1 MKDIKF
7 LSITIRNF
15 FSYGNS
21 TTTVDL
27 STPGCTL
34 ISGVNMDDTS
44 NGVGANGT
52 GKSTILRAM
61 LYLYANYVPEGMLV
75 GDIVNNVNNKDCV
88 IGGDLMVDGVRYTIT
103 KYRQSTEKPEKNYV
117 EIFKDGDTTHNLAK
131 GTSSEVSKQIST
143 LIGIDP
149 DMFRKIVMFD
159 VNAVPFFAES
169 GPAQRAI
176 MEELFGLNDLMF
188 KAEQMS
194 ERVKKVKAAMDEE
207 QSLLNTKRALYD
219 RYTGELDATS
229 RKLVLWDERQRD
241 NIDKLTQQISDLGTV
256 DLNQLQEALSFNAD
270 IDKQVSDTVNDIKL
284 RKLDLDVLKS
294 RLDAIQAQIDS
305 KTSSIKQMRNLLS
318 KNESIITGHRA
329 NIKTLLTNFCPEC
342 NQQVDA
348 VHSNQK
354 IAELESAINSVE
366 QSNGDVIQAIEKL
379 ENEVSNLN
387 AGRDEI
393 SADLAHKEGS
403 LVPLSRKI
411 VELNKMKK
419 PAKTQSEIDQLKTI
433 ESRLLASL
441 ESERAACNPYGSI
454 LQELQQNPVE
464 VPDYGKINN
473 LNNQLNHEQ
482 FMYKLLTDKKSFI
495 RKYLIDK
502 RLSPL
507 NKQIHHYLQRLGL
520 PHTAIFNNDLTVTI
534 AKMGRPISYG
544 GLSGGQKARLNFAV
558 CLAFRDLLQ
567 LSNQVVPF
575 LMVDEVLDHGL
586 DDVGVQLAS
595 SVIHTIAKEQKCSIF
610 LITHKSEIINRF
622 PQRITVEMRHGF
634 SNIRRDEE

>member
-7 LSITIRNF
+7 LSISIRNF

-21 TTTVDL
+21 IVTVDL

-34 ISGVNMDDTS
+34 ISGVNLDDTS

-61 LYLYANYVPEGMLV
+61 LYLYANYVPDGMLV
-75 GDIVNNVNNKDCV
+75 GDIVNNINNKDCMV
-88 IGGDLMVDGVRYTIT
+88 SGKLLVDGVEYTIS
-103 KYRQSTEKPEKNYV
+103 KFRQSTEKPEKNYI
-117 EIFKDGDTTHNLAK
+117 EIFKGDDTTHNLAK
-131 GTSSEVSKQIST
+131 GTAAETSKQILD

-169 GPAQRAI
+169 GPVQRAI

-194 ERVKKVKAAMDEE
+194 ERVKKVKGVMDDE
-207 QSLLNTKRALYD
+207 QHSLKTKQAILD
-219 RYTGELDATS
+219 RYNSELESTKN
-229 RKLVLWDERQRD
+229 KLILWDNRQKGIID
-241 NIDKLTQQISDLGTV
+241 NIKGQITDLGTIDIV
-256 DLNQLQEALSFNAD
+256 QLQETLFFNAE
-270 IDKQVSDTVNDIKL
+270 IDKQVSDIVNEIKL
-284 RKLDLDVLKS
+284 GKSDLDGLYS
-294 RLDAIQAQIDS
+294 RINLIKAQIES
-305 KTSSIKQMRNLLS
+305 KQSKIKQLNDNINRQQAT
-318 KNESIITGHRA
+318 ITQCQSH
-329 NIKTLLTNFCPEC
+329 IKTLASNFCPEC
-342 NQQVDA
+342 DQQVDA
-348 VHSNQK
+348 VHSTQK
-354 IAELESAINSVE
+354 ISQLNEQIDQIMTSNNDSVAGIDLLNVEIVEL
-366 QSNGDVIQAIEKL
+366 QSTLHDMSTEL
-379 ENEVSNLN
+379 ST
-387 AGRDEI
+387 
-393 SADLAHKEGS
+393 KETS
-403 LVPLSRKI
+403 LMPLSRKI
-411 VELNKMKK
+411 LELNKQKK
-419 PAKTQSEIDQLKTI
+419 LAKTQSEIDGLKTM
-433 ESRLLASL
+433 EARLVATL
-441 ESERAACNPYGSI
+441 ESEQAATNPYISI
-454 LQELQQNPVE
+454 LDDLQNNPVDI
-464 VPDYGKINN
+464 PNYDTMNK
-473 LNNQLNHEQ
+473 LTTQLNHEQ

-507 NKQIHHYLQRLGL
+507 NKQIHHYLQKLGL

-544 GLSGGQKARLNFAV
+544 GMSGGQKARLNFAV

-567 LSNQVVPF
+567 MSNQVVPF

-595 SVIHTIAKEQKCSIF
+595 SVIHTIAKEQRCSIF

-622 PQRITVEMRHGF
+622 PQRITVQLQHGF
-634 SNIRRDEE
+634 SNIQGTGD